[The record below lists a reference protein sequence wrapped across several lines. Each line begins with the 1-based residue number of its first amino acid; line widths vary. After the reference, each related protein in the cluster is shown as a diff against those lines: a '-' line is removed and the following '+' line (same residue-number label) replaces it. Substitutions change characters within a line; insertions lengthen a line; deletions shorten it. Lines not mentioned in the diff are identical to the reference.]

1 MTSECP
7 KPWSEIKPESDGPFD
22 MSGSWLEIGGVVR
35 VYDDTMYVRADAG
48 MESDTEA
55 DEWYP
60 FDAYVQ
66 SVVSRE

>member
-1 MTSECP
+1 
-7 KPWSEIKPESDGPFD
+7 